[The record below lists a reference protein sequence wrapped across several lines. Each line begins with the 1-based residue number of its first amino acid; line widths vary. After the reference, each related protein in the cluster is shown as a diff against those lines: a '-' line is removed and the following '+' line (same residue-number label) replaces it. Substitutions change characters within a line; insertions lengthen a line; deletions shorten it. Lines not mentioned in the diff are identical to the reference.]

1 MKLVKAGR
9 LREKL
14 GYGPGEARMAR
25 VTAPAS
31 EARPRPG
38 RVTRGE
44 ASDFKAKKTWLTCTR
59 EGNSDSEFQPRNFGW
74 KEPIQDKNRLK
85 QMVTQV
91 STDSIIDFFL
101 ILNSNL

>member
-1 MKLVKAGR
+1 MKAGR

-25 VTAPAS
+25 VSPG

-59 EGNSDSEFQPRNFGW
+59 EGNSDSKFQPRFRSPARPEGRNAMDGLQL
-74 KEPIQDKNRLK
+74 EPEKSKPR
-85 QMVTQV
+85 
-91 STDSIIDFFL
+91 
-101 ILNSNL
+101 

>member
-1 MKLVKAGR
+1 MKAGR

-25 VTAPAS
+25 VSPG

-91 STDSIIDFFL
+91 STDSIIDFFS